1 MKKITVS
8 VHLLVKILA
17 AKAWSMDGEIVD
29 LPLMYILSHIINQL
43 MLNQPEQTACICST
57 NNSANFLIQN
67 CMVMGQVQ
75 TSQSLPFLL
84 RFSHFSWIN
93 TPWII
98 VCLQLIYSV
107 LKKLILTFFWSVFW
121 LLLGRNGVSEVLYR
135 TELGFACPTCT
146 AKPIYWHGGVLKEST
161 AFICNAIILK

>member
-84 RFSHFSWIN
+84 RFSHFS
-93 TPWII
+93 
-98 VCLQLIYSV
+98 
-107 LKKLILTFFWSVFW
+107 
-121 LLLGRNGVSEVLYR
+121 
-135 TELGFACPTCT
+135 
-146 AKPIYWHGGVLKEST
+146 
-161 AFICNAIILK
+161 